1 MEAGSYL
8 SGGYSVR
15 LSFAAQKIKPAR
27 VSDLAFAWQPS
38 RLKGIR
44 LDKAFGTPFLAAT
57 QVFDLRPAP
66 RKYLSLDRTD
76 NLHDRFVDEGMIV
89 ITRSGSVGRTT
100 LIYAA
105 HHGII
110 VSDDLL
116 RVKPKND
123 AHWGWLY
130 AYFRS
135 APVLQ
140 MMTSAQYG
148 HVIKH
153 LEPSHIHD
161 LPIPIPRDDIL
172 AEFQQEAQ
180 KILDLR
186 NTAWHL
192 QCAAEKAFADAVGT
206 PDDASLTE
214 SAFSVSASALFGKRR
229 RLEAAFY
236 SPAASNILQQFN
248 RAGLRTDL
256 LGDITDGVWWL
267 TRFKRI
273 FGEEGERYLSA
284 DELFS
289 INPGTTKKV
298 IVEQAENPDA
308 YRVKAGW
315 IVMACSGQTY
325 GLNGSVSLMTK
336 RHEDAFFSH
345 DLIRIISRDGEVR
358 PGYLFTALGHPELG
372 RPLVIRNAYG
382 TSIPHLEPD
391 DVRNIP
397 IVRMGDQLEN
407 QIADT
412 MEQAIELR
420 VEADS
425 RENALAGR
433 AERLL
438 DLYLSGD
445 ISSFNAMP
453 S

>member
-1 MEAGSYL
+1 MEAASYL
-8 SGGYSVR
+8 SGGYGIR
-15 LSFAAQKIKPAR
+15 LSFAAQPLKPSS
-27 VSDLAFAWQPS
+27 VSRLATAWQPS
-38 RLKGIR
+38 RLKGIQ
-44 LDKAFGTPFLAAT
+44 LDKEFGTPFLAAT
-57 QVFDLRPAP
+57 QVFDLRPSP
-66 RKYLSLDRTD
+66 RKFLSLDRTAGSAE
-76 NLHDRFVDEGMIV
+76 RFIENGTIV
-89 ITRSGSVGRTT
+89 ITCSGSVGRAT

-105 HHGII
+105 HEGVLISH
-110 VSDDLL
+110 DLL
-116 RVKPKND
+116 RITPANQS
-123 AHWGWLY
+123 HWGWLY

-135 APVLQ
+135 KPAFE

-148 HVIKH
+148 HMIKH

-161 LPIPIPRDDIL
+161 LPIPVPRDDIL

-180 KILDLR
+180 RVLDLR
-186 NTAWHL
+186 NKAWRL
-192 QCAAEKAFADAVGT
+192 QCAAETAFSDAVGT
-206 PDDASLTE
+206 PDDASYAE
-214 SAFSVSASALFGKRR
+214 VAFSVSARSLFGKRR
-229 RLEAAFY
+229 RLEATFY
-236 SPAASNILQQFN
+236 SPGATNILSQFA
-248 RAGLRTDL
+248 RAGLKVDK

-267 TRFKRI
+267 TRFKRV
-273 FGEEGERYLSA
+273 FGDEGDRYLSA

-289 INPGTTKKV
+289 INPGITKRV

-345 DLIRIISRDGEVR
+345 DLIRIIPRDGEVR

-382 TSIPHLEPD
+382 TSIPHLDPE

-397 IVRMGDQLEN
+397 IVRLGAKREN

-420 VEADS
+420 VEADA
-425 RENALAGR
+425 RENALAER
-433 AERLL
+433 AEHLL

-445 ISSFNAMP
+445 TASFNAMI